1 MRTEGRVLALRR
13 ENTFYR
19 EHILERKEE
28 KKKYWPCAAQRRGL
42 CHIIIHTMSHHHTY
56 YVTSSYILCH
66 IYWSCAAQRRGHQA
80 PACSPNMPA
89 PQTSTSRLQTSKN
102 QCGIFRVTLS
112 QRERE
117 RVCVCVSL
125 SLSFSVSLPLCLSLC
140 LCLCLSLKT
149 EREILKRQHLRHRLF
164 YVSIEDI
171 DPFVYVV
178 TTP

>member
-1 MRTEGRVLALRR
+1 MIERKKEERGKRTEGRVLALRR

-28 KKKYWPCAAQRRGL
+28 KKEYWP
-42 CHIIIHTMSHHHTY
+42 
-56 YVTSSYILCH
+56 
-66 IYWSCAAQRRGHQA
+66 CAAQRRGHQA
-80 PACSPNMPA
+80 PACSTNMPA

-102 QCGIFRVTLS
+102 QCGIFRVILS

-117 RVCVCVSL
+117 RECGCVCVSL